1 MVIAALIFSMLFSY
15 FMDGKINWILSFGIA
30 SGFLLGTLMKIKNI
44 WILIVVVGL
53 VLVLMMSKFGFVIW
67 PLLVFAAVAIIIHS
81 ISKFANGL
89 IDTLAKRQ
97 ASNEEINTKMEL
109 MIQRMQNIEDKVDE
123 IKKNIK

>member
-1 MVIAALIFSMLFSY
+1 MLFSY
-15 FMDGKINWILSFGIA
+15 FMDGKLNWILSFGIA

-81 ISKFANGL
+81 ISKFTNKL
-89 IDTLAKRQ
+89 IDALAKRQ
-97 ASNEEINTKMEL
+97 VSIEDSNAKIEL
-109 MIQRMQNIEDKVDE
+109 MLQTMQIIENKVDKISAILE
-123 IKKNIK
+123 KDQSS